1 MILLLKLI
9 LAHILGDFVLQP
21 EKWVKQKE
29 LRKLK
34 APQLYLHVLLHTA
47 LVLVFVADLHFW
59 KAAVL
64 LGVLHFIIDTIKL
77 YVQKNDSR
85 RFWFFT
91 DQLAHLLCI
100 VAVWYYYEPQ
110 AATLLASLYNEQN
123 LVLLTAYIF
132 VTSPASLI
140 IKMIISRW
148 QPDKDVKS
156 AGTQQ
161 AQGTFNTFSMEPDA
175 VQPRSLQEAGRY
187 IGILERLFILTFILL
202 NHWEAVGFLIA
213 AKSVFRFSDLKE
225 AKDRK
230 LTEYILIGTLV
241 SFGIAILT
249 GLMVMGL
256 TR

>member
-1 MILLLKLI
+1 MILLVKLI

-21 EKWVKQKE
+21 DSWVKRKE
-29 LRKLK
+29 IRKLK
-34 APQLYLHVLLHTA
+34 APQLYLHVMLHIA
-47 LVLVFVADLHFW
+47 LILVLVGNLDFW
-59 KAAVL
+59 KAALL
-64 LGVLHFIIDTIKL
+64 LGALHFLTDVIKL
-77 YVQKNDSR
+77 YAQKNETR
-85 RFWFFT
+85 RFWFFC
-91 DQLAHLLCI
+91 DQLVHLLCI
-100 VAVWYYYEPQ
+100 GAVWYVYEPE
-110 AATLLASLYNEQN
+110 AATLLSSLYTAHN

-132 VTSPASLI
+132 VTTPASLV

-156 AGTQQ
+156 AGSRQTPE
-161 AQGTFNTFSMEPDA
+161 TFNAFSIETDA

-187 IGILERLFILTFILL
+187 IGILERLFILTFILI

-241 SFGIAILT
+241 SFGVAILT
-249 GLMVMGL
+249 GLIVLGC
-256 TR
+256 